1 MEKYLNLVL
10 VLGAAY
16 VLGSVPTG
24 LWIGLVFFK
33 KDIRTSGSGNIG
45 ATNTLR
51 ALGTV
56 PGVIALSIDMLKGA
70 AAVFLAGQVAGL
82 SLHSTADAT
91 IILPLLKISAG
102 VLAVAGHNWSLFLK
116 FKGGKGVATSCGVF
130 LMLTPVPTTMALA
143 VFIIVLVTSRYVSV
157 ASMTAAL
164 SLPAAIYWRIQGD
177 ERLMLL
183 AISLFMAILIII
195 RHRSNLVRLFHGEEP
210 KIDRKVDDT

>member
-1 MEKYLNLVL
+1 
-10 VLGAAY
+10 
-16 VLGSVPTG
+16 
-24 LWIGLVFFK
+24 
-33 KDIRTSGSGNIG
+33 
-45 ATNTLR
+45 
-51 ALGTV
+51 
-56 PGVIALSIDMLKGA
+56 MLKGA

>member
-1 MEKYLNLVL
+1 
-10 VLGAAY
+10 
-16 VLGSVPTG
+16 
-24 LWIGLVFFK
+24 
-33 KDIRTSGSGNIG
+33 
-45 ATNTLR
+45 
-51 ALGTV
+51 
-56 PGVIALSIDMLKGA
+56 
-70 AAVFLAGQVAGL
+70 
-82 SLHSTADAT
+82 
-91 IILPLLKISAG
+91 
-102 VLAVAGHNWSLFLK
+102 
-116 FKGGKGVATSCGVF
+116 
-130 LMLTPVPTTMALA
+130 MLTPVPTTMALA